1 MGIKG
6 LRELRR
12 RIYLREMKEGG
23 IP

>member
-6 LRELRR
+6 LRELKS